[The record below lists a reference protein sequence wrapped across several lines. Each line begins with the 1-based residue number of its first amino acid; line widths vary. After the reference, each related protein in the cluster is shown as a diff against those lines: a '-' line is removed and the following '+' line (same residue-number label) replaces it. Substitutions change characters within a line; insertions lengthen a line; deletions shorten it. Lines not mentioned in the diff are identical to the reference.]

1 MRAVRALSGRGVLLW
16 LLAFFV
22 PVILVNVWFI
32 VVSVQTFSG
41 EDEQKPYLQGVSY
54 NQTLARREEQRRLG
68 WHMSVSAQRTSSGHL
83 VLDIVLRSADGS
95 PRCNEKF
102 SGELRHPADEL
113 QDKALVVTDSGTCHY
128 TAQLNGVSH
137 GAWDVVLS
145 TPGNAVPFEASTRLW
160 LP

>member
-1 MRAVRALSGRGVLLW
+1 MTTARTLSGRGVLLW

-22 PVILVNVWFI
+22 PVILINVCFI
-32 VVSVQTFSG
+32 VISVSTFSG
-41 EDEQKPYLQGVSY
+41 EDEQKPYLQGISF

-68 WHMSVSAQRTSSGHL
+68 WHMSVSAERERSGQ
-83 VLDIVLRSADGS
+83 VDLDIVLRNADGS

-102 SGELRHPADEL
+102 NGELRHPADEL
-113 QDKALVVTDSGTCHY
+113 KDRPLVVTEAGSCHY
-128 TAQLNGVSH
+128 SARVDGVSR

-145 TPGNAVPFEASTRLW
+145 TPVHAAPFEASTRLW